1 MLRVPCR
8 QACRGIILFVAAFAA
23 CAAAEPQPAD
33 PAAAPAVAPETAP
46 VKAAAVARF
55 DVLEYVIDGNTTLP
69 ASRIEEVVYPFMGE
83 QKTIQDVE
91 LARAALEKAYQ
102 GAGYLTVFVSL
113 PEQQVKDGEVHLH
126 VAEGK
131 VERLKV
137 TGSHYYSL
145 GAIKAAA
152 PELEEGKVPNFNEVQ
167 KELAD
172 LNRNAERKVTPVL
185 RSGRIPGTIEAELK
199 VDDQLPLIANV
210 EVNDRYSRD
219 TTPTRIN
226 ASLRYDNLWQAGH
239 SINLT
244 YQVAPEAPQE
254 SQVFVATYVAPLASG
269 NTLAAYWV
277 KSNTDVS
284 TVGGI
289 SSLGNGTIF
298 GLRYVLPLRP
308 LPGLFHSLSL
318 GVDYKDFKDS
328 VQFGNTPEP
337 GLPITYLPFTLE
349 YDMNLN
355 GEKDQTQIGLSTVF
369 SIRGLVSDEA
379 EFAAKR
385 TDASASF
392 MYFKLNLR
400 HRHLFENGLS
410 LVDGVTA
417 QLTDSPLISN
427 EQLAEG
433 GADTVRGY
441 PESSVLGDRG
451 LRVGLELHSP
461 SLAGAWAPWLSDLD
475 VLGFAEAAW
484 LQELDTTAL
493 QASHF
498 NLASVGV
505 GMRFHASKRLS
516 GTLDYAWPLVDA
528 GGVAAGDGRILF
540 SLGAEW

>member
-1 MLRVPCR
+1 MIRVLRR
-8 QACRGIILFVAAFAA
+8 WACRWVILLFTAFAPFA
-23 CAAAEPQPAD
+23 AAAESPPAD
-33 PAAAPAVAPETAP
+33 PVAAPAPASAP
-46 VKAAAVARF
+46 AALVARF

-69 ASRIEEVVYPFMGE
+69 AARIEEVVYPFMGE

-102 GAGYLTVFVSL
+102 SAGYLTVFVSL
-113 PEQQVKDGEVHLH
+113 PEQQVKDGVVRLH

-137 TGSHYYSL
+137 SGSRYYSL
-145 GAIKAAA
+145 GAIKAGA
-152 PELEEGKVPNFNEVQ
+152 PELEEGTVPNFNEVQ

-172 LNRNAERKVTPVL
+172 LNRSAGRKVTPVL

-199 VDDQLPLIANV
+199 VDDKLPLFVNV

-219 TTPTRIN
+219 TSPTRLN
-226 ASLRYDNLWQAGH
+226 AAVRYDNLWQAGH
-239 SINLT
+239 SLNLT
-244 YQVAPEAPQE
+244 YQVAPEAPEE
-254 SQVFVATYVAPLASG
+254 SRVLVATYVAPLASG
-269 NTLAAYWV
+269 NTLAVYGVA
-277 KSNTDVS
+277 SNTDVS

-337 GLPITYLPFTLE
+337 GLPITYMPFTLE

-369 SIRGLVSDEA
+369 SVRGLVSDEA

-400 HRHLFENGLS
+400 HRHLFDNGFS
-410 LVDGVTA
+410 LVDGATV
-417 QLTDSPLISN
+417 QLTGSPLISN

-441 PESSVLGDRG
+441 PESAVLGDRG
-451 LRVGLELHSP
+451 VRVGMELHIP
-461 SLAGAWAPWLSDLD
+461 SLAGAWASGLNELN
-475 VLGFAEAAW
+475 VLGFAEGAW
-484 LQELDTTAL
+484 LQELDTTAY
-493 QASHF
+493 QASRF

-505 GMRFHASKRLS
+505 GMRFRVSKWVN
-516 GTLDYAWPLVDA
+516 GALDYAWPLEDA
-528 GGVAAGDGRILF
+528 GGVAAGDGRIHF

>member
-1 MLRVPCR
+1 MIRVLRR
-8 QACRGIILFVAAFAA
+8 LACRWVILFFAA
-23 CAAAEPQPAD
+23 LATFAVAAAETPPANLAAE
-33 PAAAPAVAPETAP
+33 PATAAAAP
-46 VKAAAVARF
+46 VARF

-69 ASRIEEVVYPFMGE
+69 AARIEEVVYPFMGE

-91 LARAALEKAYQ
+91 LARAALENAYQ
-102 GAGYLTVFVSL
+102 SAGYLTVFVSL
-113 PEQQVKDGEVHLH
+113 PEQQVKDGVVRLH

-137 TGSHYYSL
+137 SGSRYYSL
-145 GAIKAAA
+145 GAIKAGAA
-152 PELEEGKVPNFNEVQ
+152 ELEEGKVPNFNTVQ
-167 KELAD
+167 KELSD
-172 LNRNAERKVTPVL
+172 LNRSAGRKVTPVL

-199 VDDQLPLIANV
+199 VDDQLPLFATV

-219 TTPTRIN
+219 TSHTRLN
-226 ASLRYDNLWQAGH
+226 AALRYDNLWQAGH
-239 SINLT
+239 SLNLT
-244 YQVAPEAPQE
+244 YQVAPEAPEE
-254 SQVFVATYVAPLASG
+254 SRVFVASYVAPLASG
-269 NTLAAYWV
+269 NTLAVYGVA
-277 KSNTDVS
+277 SNTEVS

-318 GVDYKDFKDS
+318 GVDYKNFKDS
-328 VQFGNTPEP
+328 VQFGNSLEASP
-337 GLPITYLPFTLE
+337 PIAYLPFTLG
-349 YDMNLN
+349 YDLNLI

-369 SIRGLVSDEA
+369 SVRGLVSDEA

-392 MYFKLNLR
+392 MYFKFNFR
-400 HRHLFENGLS
+400 HRHLFENGIS
-410 LVDGVTA
+410 LVDGLSA
-417 QLTDSPLISN
+417 QFTDSPLISN

-451 LRVGLELHSP
+451 VRVGLELHSP
-461 SLAGAWAPWLSDLD
+461 SLAGAWATWLTELN

-484 LQELDTTAL
+484 LQEIDTTAY
-493 QASHF
+493 QASRF
-498 NLASVGV
+498 NLASVGL
-505 GMRFHASKRLS
+505 GMRFRATKRMN
-516 GTLDYAWPLVDA
+516 GTLDYAWPLADA
-528 GGVAAGDGRILF
+528 GGVAAGDGRFLF